1 MKIQRLSQTE
11 IAAYLTEEDAA
22 ELGIRADRPPD
33 KDAAEIISGIARSEL
48 GFGFSASECTLE
60 CGYEDGYFVIRMRT
74 RGGSHDSVLCFD
86 DHALLKAACVCIAD
100 SAVHSELYGKDGTYF
115 LRVVYK
121 NGAFSGAPYEIASA
135 FELCT
140 DVYTDR
146 PAFFYGICEH
156 YPLLISENAVND
168 IAKSEKK
175 W

>member
-22 ELGIRADRPPD
+22 ELGIRIDRPAD
-33 KDAAEIISGIARSEL
+33 GDAAEVISGIARSEL
-48 GFGFSASECTLE
+48 GFGFTASECTLE
-60 CGYEDGYFVIRMRT
+60 YGYEDGYFVIRMRT
-74 RGGSHDSVLCFD
+74 RTGFHNSVLCFD
-86 DHALLKAACVCIAD
+86 GYHALKAACVCIAD
-100 SAVHSELYGKDGTYF
+100 NAAHSELYGKDGTYY
-115 LRVVYK
+115 LHITYK
-121 NGAFSGAPYEIASA
+121 DGEFSGAPYGVAAA

-146 PAFFYGICEH
+146 PAVFYGICEH
-156 YPLLISENAVND
+156 YPFLISENAVND